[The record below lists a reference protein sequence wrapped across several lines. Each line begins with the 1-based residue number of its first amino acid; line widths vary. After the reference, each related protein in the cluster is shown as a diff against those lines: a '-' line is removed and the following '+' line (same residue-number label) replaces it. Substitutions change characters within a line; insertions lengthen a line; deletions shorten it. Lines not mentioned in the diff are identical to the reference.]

1 MINPVTGL
9 KKGEKKVRE
18 KFGSSK
24 KSLPLQSRL
33 KQGGLTKTASDRQG
47 VRNRGAEVPEYDEVH

>member
-1 MINPVTGL
+1 MINSVTGL
-9 KKGEKKVRE
+9 KKGEKK
-18 KFGSSK
+18 FGKSLEVQK

-47 VRNRGAEVPEYDEVH
+47 VRKRGAEVPEYDEVH

>member
-9 KKGEKKVRE
+9 KKDEKK
-18 KFGSSK
+18 FGKSLEVQK

-33 KQGGLTKTASDRQG
+33 KQGGLTRTLRDRQG
-47 VRNRGAEVPEYDEVH
+47 VRKRGAEVPEYDEVH